1 MNRLAEVRKQK
12 GVSQLALAKMTNIAP
27 SDLSRIENR
36 RMVCYPAW
44 KKRICGALGVSESE
58 IWPLEELRQ

>member
-1 MNRLAEVRKQK
+1 MNKLAQVRKEK
-12 GVSQLALAKMTNIAP
+12 GVSQLALSKVTNIAP
-27 SDLSRIENR
+27 SDISRIENF
-36 RMVCYPAW
+36 RMVCYPGW